1 MQMKR
6 TILLADD
13 DEGIRDILQIL
24 LGREGYKLD
33 QRAGGEDLLTGN
45 FELPDLFLIDKQ
57 LSGINGLDV
66 CRHLKNN
73 PATRDIPV
81 IMISASPDIAE
92 LSKQACADDYLEKPF
107 DINALLEMIKVLL
120 KKTSV
125 NDIAY

>member
-1 MQMKR
+1 MPMKR
-6 TILLADD
+6 TILVADD

-24 LGREGYKLD
+24 LGREGYTLD
-33 QRAGGEDLLTGN
+33 LRSGGEDLLTGN

-73 PATRDIPV
+73 PATRHIPV

-92 LSKQACADDYLEKPF
+92 LSKEACADNYLEKPF
-107 DINALLEMIKVLL
+107 DINHLLEML
-120 KKTSV
+120 KTQLEKAGTTRV
-125 NDIAY
+125 AF